1 MKTGLMP
8 VGLSFCQNMRY
19 NTQRKLFWLKE
30 ETRKFSSLR
39 PLLPSASFLSG
50 ACLCLLKS
58 NQPWKDQILEGGH
71 CRIKASLFCFRLPNF
86 LMIKEPNFFPSLSL
100 FLSST
105 SLPRLSRH
113 RKLVPRKSRQNAL
126 SSFHRR
132 WRNVVFRSFKK
143 SSDGTIGLPPDPIRW

>member
-1 MKTGLMP
+1 MKTGLLP

-100 FLSST
+100 PQFYLPSSPFT
-105 SLPRLSRH
+105 SQEVGAAKVSS
-113 RKLVPRKSRQNAL
+113 KCLVIFSPAL
-126 SSFHRR
+126 AQ
-132 WRNVVFRSFKK
+132 RSLQILQEVK
-143 SSDGTIGLPPDPIRW
+143 